1 MACYNEDQLQAFLD
15 GEISYGDRREMEQH
29 IEICDLC
36 RVTVTTLQE
45 DKDFVNGHLD
55 IWGAK
60 VGGARVNARA
70 AWSGFYLSNRQ
81 RLESDKE
88 NKGGFKLNTH
98 FKKIAASAAAV
109 LFIGLSFTNSS
120 VKAAASDF
128 LTLFRVEKIQTV
140 TINPQQLRSIESAFR
155 EKGLSL
161 NIENFGKVTNNGVG
175 EPQSVTLAEAEKLA
189 DFELLIPGYMPFE
202 SSSALTNFSKSGS
215 IELQLNVKNVN
226 NLLSTLGGTTLLPDE
241 LDNQTFSLQ
250 VPNAVSQMYRAI
262 NEQGNTTARLTV
274 TQFRSPEI
282 TAPAGVDADHMRE
295 AVLALPVIP
304 DDIRRQLASIE
315 DWQKTMVVPVG
326 EGQAREVKIG
336 DATALYTN
344 PQNTG
349 NNAPFGILAWENQG
363 VITIVEGTLSE
374 SELIKVAEN
383 LK

>member
-15 GEISYGDRREMEQH
+15 GEISYKNRREIEQH

-36 RVTVTTLQE
+36 RVTVTNLQE
-45 DKDFVNGHLD
+45 DKNFVNGHLGVWSTEID
-55 IWGAK
+55 RS
-60 VGGARVNARA
+60 RVNSRA

-81 RLESDKE
+81 RLESDKK
-88 NKGGFKLNTH
+88 NKGGFNLSTR
-98 FKKIAASAAAV
+98 FKKIAALTATV
-109 LFIGLSFTNSS
+109 LFIALSFTNSS
-120 VKAAASDF
+120 VRAAASDF
-128 LTLFRVEKIQTV
+128 LTLFRVEKMQTV
-140 TINPQQLRSIESAFR
+140 TINPQDLRSIERAFR

-189 DFELLIPGYMPFE
+189 DFELLSPGYMPFE
-202 SSSALTNFSKSGS
+202 SSSELINYSKSGS

-241 LDNQTFSLQ
+241 LDNQKFGLQ
-250 VPNAVSQMYRAI
+250 VPNTVSQMYRTI
-262 NEQGNTTARLTV
+262 NDQGNTTARLSV

-282 TAPAGVDADHMRE
+282 TAPAGVDANRMRK

-315 DWQKTMVVPVG
+315 DWQKTMVIPVA
-326 EGQAREVKIG
+326 EGQSREVKIG
-336 DATALYTN
+336 DSTALYTN
-344 PQNTG
+344 PQSAG
-349 NNAPFGILAWENQG
+349 NNAPFGILVWENQG

-374 SELIKVAEN
+374 AELIKVAEN